1 MAYQA
6 QINIKTTGLSGLNKI
21 NASVD
26 RINKSIIAINKGGSK
41 IKAGQNVV
49 KVSQQDLAIK
59 QKILKVETDIANQ
72 LQRQKSLRG
81 RGGAGGGGSTGTGG
95 TTTGGGG
102 GSGIL
107 SGALISGAF
116 PVLFGGGIAGGAAG
130 FGGGLIGGALGGQT
144 GGFAGG
150 LVATAALQAT
160 TALGELGQ
168 ALNPLTADITKLT
181 SAVGLAGTQEQLR
194 LQLIE
199 RLEGKQAALAAATQ
213 NMAAVIGDSGVESL
227 KTFGKNFTAV
237 SNNFARFSLKLQ
249 SNFAALFN
257 RIIELFPALK
267 GDGASSPVVNEK
279 VQERLETEPEGKKFN
294 EKIAKLTEELTR
306 LETAFNK
313 QQNAFIPKE
322 LTDLF
327 KGGSVLFPSQIDNEA
342 IEDSV
347 IDQKKITEKKKELED
362 AIKEKNALKDKLTI
376 EEQINEA
383 KRTAALATKDALKDS
398 SNEIAL
404 LEAKLNGNYEE
415 ELIKQRVAEIMK
427 TMKDS
432 GVEMEHVNAKDIE
445 NQLKREDSL
454 KKQVDEAK
462 RLKDAF
468 ESLSD
473 SINNDIKEGI
483 KGLIKGTS
491 TLGDMLNNIA
501 DKFLDLALNQGLFG
515 SILGSKG
522 EKGGGI
528 LGALGLFANGGRPPV
543 GKPSIVGEKGP
554 ELFVPR
560 SSGTIVPNNKLGGGG
575 SNNVV
580 VNVDASGSDVQGDDA
595 GGQELGALIA
605 AAVQGELVKQQRPGG
620 ILNR

>member
-26 RINKSIIAINKGGSK
+26 RINKAIIEINKGGSK
-41 IKAGQNVV
+41 IKAGQTVV
-49 KVSQQDLAIK
+49 KVSQQDLAVK

-81 RGGAGGGGSTGTGG
+81 RGGTGEGGSTGTGG
-95 TTTGGGG
+95 TTTGRAGG

-194 LQLIE
+194 LQIIE
-199 RLEGKQAALAAATQ
+199 QAEGKQAALAAATA
-213 NMAAVIGDSGVESL
+213 NMANVIGDSGVDAL
-227 KTFGKNFTAV
+227 KTFGKNFNAI
-237 SNNFARFSLKLQ
+237 SNNFARFSLKMQ
-249 SNFAALFN
+249 TGFAKLFN
-257 RIIELFPALK
+257 RVIELFPALK
-267 GDGASSPVVNEK
+267 GDGGSSPAVNEAVEK
-279 VQERLETEPEGKKFN
+279 RLKAEPEGKDLAENIKN
-294 EKIAKLTEELTR
+294 LKEEITR
-306 LETAFNK
+306 LEQAITK
-313 QQNAFIPKE
+313 RQNSFIPPE
-322 LTDLF
+322 LGFLR
-327 KGGSVLFPSQIDNEA
+327 GGSTLFPSQIDTKA
-342 IEDSV
+342 ITAEKTDQATLTGKKDELSV
-347 IDQKKITEKKKELED
+347 EEEKLR
-362 AIKEKNALKDKLTI
+362 KL
-376 EEQINEA
+376 EEQIRKEETI
-383 KRTAALATKDALKDS
+383 KERKATALKAQTSALKTTEKEVELLQAKLDG
-398 SNEIAL
+398 NFEEVQIRQKVDEIEKSLLDKGILKEDINRDTIKSL
-404 LEAKLNGNYEE
+404 LEQEA
-415 ELIKQRVAEIMK
+415 
-427 TMKDS
+427 
-432 GVEMEHVNAKDIE
+432 
-445 NQLKREDSL
+445 SL
-454 KKQVDEAK
+454 SKQVDTAEKLDKVFKNIAK
-462 RLKDAF
+462 
-468 ESLSD
+468 SIQSD
-473 SINNDIKEGI
+473 IQQGI

-491 TLGDMLNNIA
+491 TLGDLLNNVA
-501 DKFLDLALNQGLFG
+501 DKFLDIALNQALFGNIGGDSVTGGLFKL
-515 SILGSKG
+515 LG
-522 EKGGGI
+522 
-528 LGALGLFANGGRPPV
+528 FANGGRPPV

-575 SNNVV
+575 NNNVV

-595 GGQELGALIA
+595 GGQELGTLIA

-620 ILNR
+620 LLNR

>member
-41 IKAGQNVV
+41 IKAG
-49 KVSQQDLAIK
+49 KDIAKISQQDLAIK
-59 QKILKVETDIANQ
+59 KEILKVETEITKQIQQQNR
-72 LQRQKSLRG
+72 LSGKRST
-81 RGGAGGGGSTGTGG
+81 GGGKSTGTGG
-95 TTTGGGG
+95 TTTGRAGGG

-199 RLEGKQAALAAATQ
+199 KLEGKQAALAAATE

-227 KTFGKNFTAV
+227 KTFGKNFTAI

-257 RIIELFPALK
+257 RIIELFPFLK
-267 GDGASSPVVNEK
+267 GDGGSSPGVNEAVEK
-279 VQERLETEPEGKKFN
+279 RLKAEPEGKDLADNIKN
-294 EKIAKLTEELTR
+294 LKEEITR
-306 LETAFNK
+306 LEQAITK
-313 QQNAFIPKE
+313 RENAFIPPA
-322 LTDLF
+322 LNFLR
-327 KGGSVLFPSQIDNEA
+327 GGSTLFPSQIDTKA
-342 IEDSV
+342 ITAEKTDQATLTGKKDELRVEEEKLTKLEDQIRKEETIKERKATALKAQTSAL
-347 IDQKKITEKKKELED
+347 KTTEKEVELLQAKLDGNFEEVQIRQKVDEIEKSLLDKGILKED
-362 AIKEKNALKDKLTI
+362 INRDTI
-376 EEQINEA
+376 Q
-383 KRTAALATKDALKDS
+383 S
-398 SNEIAL
+398 L
-404 LEAKLNGNYEE
+404 LEQEA
-415 ELIKQRVAEIMK
+415 
-427 TMKDS
+427 
-432 GVEMEHVNAKDIE
+432 
-445 NQLKREDSL
+445 SL
-454 KKQVDEAK
+454 SKQVDTAEKLDKVFKNIAK
-462 RLKDAF
+462 
-468 ESLSD
+468 SIQSD
-473 SINNDIKEGI
+473 IQQGI

-491 TLGDMLNNIA
+491 TLGDLLNNVA
-501 DKFLDLALNQGLFG
+501 DKFLDIALNQALFGNIGGDSVTGGLFKF
-515 SILGSKG
+515 LG
-522 EKGGGI
+522 
-528 LGALGLFANGGRPPV
+528 FARGGRPPV

-575 SNNVV
+575 NNNVV

>member
-26 RINKSIIAINKGGSK
+26 RINKAIIQINKGGSK
-41 IKAGQNVV
+41 IKAGKDVV
-49 KVSQQDLAIK
+49 KVSQQDLAVK
-59 QKILKVETDIANQ
+59 KDILKIETQIANQ
-72 LQRQKSLRG
+72 LQRQKNLRG
-81 RGGAGGGGSTGTGG
+81 RGGTGGGSTGTGG
-95 TTTGGGG
+95 TTTGRAGGG

-181 SAVGLAGTQEQLR
+181 SAVGLIGTQEQLR
-194 LQLIE
+194 LQIIE

-227 KTFGKNFTAV
+227 KTFGKNFNAV

-267 GDGASSPVVNEK
+267 GDGGSSPVVNEK
-279 VQERLETEPEGKKFN
+279 VQERLETEPEGK
-294 EKIAKLTEELTR
+294 EISAEIAKLTEELTR
-306 LETAFNK
+306 LETAFTK

-327 KGGSVLFPSQIDNEA
+327 KGGNVLFPSQIDNQA

-347 IDQKKITEKKKELED
+347 IDQKKITDKKKELED
-362 AIKEKNALKDKLTI
+362 AIKKKNALKDKLTI

-383 KRTAALATKDALKDS
+383 KKTAALATKDALNDS
-398 SNEIAL
+398 SKEITL
-404 LEAKLNGNYEE
+404 LQAKLDGNYQE
-415 ELIKQRVAEIMK
+415 ELIKQRVAEIMDA
-427 TMKDS
+427 MEDS
-432 GVEMEHVNAKDIE
+432 GVNMEHVNAKDIE
-445 NQLKREDSL
+445 NQLNREESL
-454 KKQVDEAK
+454 KRQVEEAE

-468 ESLSD
+468 NKIST
-473 SINNDIKEGI
+473 SIKNDIKNGI
-483 KGLIKGTS
+483 AGLIKGTS

-501 DKFLDLALNQGLFG
+501 DKLLNIGLDYILFGSALGAGGPKGGGLFG
-515 SILGSKG
+515 LLG
-522 EKGGGI
+522 
-528 LGALGLFANGGRPPV
+528 FANGGMPPV

-554 ELFVPR
+554 ELFVPKT
-560 SSGTIVPNNKLGGGG
+560 SGTVIPNDKLGGGG
-575 SNNVV
+575 STNIS
-580 VNVDASGSDVQGDDA
+580 VNVDASGSSVQGDNES
-595 GGQELGALIA
+595 GKELGRLISVA
-605 AAVQGELVKQQRPGG
+605 IQSELLKQRRPGG
-620 ILNR
+620 LLR

>member
-1 MAYQA
+1 VAYQA

-26 RINKSIIAINKGGSK
+26 RINKAIIQINKGGSK
-41 IKAGQNVV
+41 IKAGKDVV
-49 KVSQQDLAIK
+49 KVSQQDLAVK
-59 QKILKVETDIANQ
+59 KDILKIETQIANQ

-81 RGGAGGGGSTGTGG
+81 RGGAGGGGRSTGTGG

-181 SAVGLAGTQEQLR
+181 SAVGLIGTQEQLR
-194 LQLIE
+194 LQIIE

-267 GDGASSPVVNEK
+267 GDGGSSPVVNEK
-279 VQERLETEPEGKKFN
+279 VQERLETEPEGKEIN
-294 EKIAKLTEELTR
+294 AEIDRLTAELTR
-306 LETAFNK
+306 LETAFTK

-322 LTDLF
+322 LTDFF
-327 KGGSVLFPSQIDNEA
+327 KGGSVLFPSQIDNKA

-347 IDQKKITEKKKELED
+347 IDQQKITDKKKELED

-383 KRTAALATKDALKDS
+383 KRTAALATKDALNDS
-398 SNEIAL
+398 SKEITL
-404 LEAKLNGNYEE
+404 LQAKLDGNYQET
-415 ELIKQRVAEIMK
+415 LIKQRVAEIMDA
-427 TMKDS
+427 MEAS
-432 GVEMEHVNAKDIE
+432 GVNMEHVNAKDIE
-445 NQLKREDSL
+445 NQLNREESL
-454 KKQVDEAK
+454 KRQVDEAE

-468 ESLSD
+468 NKIST
-473 SINNDIKEGI
+473 SIKNDIKNGI
-483 KGLIKGTS
+483 AGLIKGTS

-501 DKFLDLALNQGLFG
+501 DKLLNIGLDYILFGSALGAGGPKGGGLFG
-515 SILGSKG
+515 LLG
-522 EKGGGI
+522 
-528 LGALGLFANGGRPPV
+528 FANGGMPPV

-554 ELFVPR
+554 ELFVPKT
-560 SSGTIVPNNKLGGGG
+560 SGTVIPNDKLGGGG
-575 SNNVV
+575 STNIS
-580 VNVDASGSDVQGDDA
+580 VNVDASGSSVQGDNES
-595 GGQELGALIA
+595 GKELGRLISVA
-605 AAVQGELVKQQRPGG
+605 IQSELLKQRRPGG
-620 ILNR
+620 LLR

>member
-1 MAYQA
+1 VAYQA

-26 RINKSIIAINKGGSK
+26 RINKAIIEINKGGSK
-41 IKAGQNVV
+41 IKAGQTVV
-49 KVSQQDLAIK
+49 KVSQQDLAVK

-81 RGGAGGGGSTGTGG
+81 RGGTGEGGSTGTGG
-95 TTTGGGG
+95 TTTGRAGG

-194 LQLIE
+194 LQIIE
-199 RLEGKQAALAAATQ
+199 QAEGKQAALAAATA
-213 NMAAVIGDSGVESL
+213 NMANVIGDSGVDAL
-227 KTFGKNFTAV
+227 KTFGKNFNAI
-237 SNNFARFSLKLQ
+237 SNNFARFSLKMQ
-249 SNFAALFN
+249 TGFAKLFN
-257 RIIELFPALK
+257 RVIELFPALK
-267 GDGASSPVVNEK
+267 GDGGSSPAVNEAVEK
-279 VQERLETEPEGKKFN
+279 RLKAEPEGKDLAENIKN
-294 EKIAKLTEELTR
+294 LKEEITR
-306 LETAFNK
+306 LEQAITK
-313 QQNAFIPKE
+313 RQNSFIPPE
-322 LTDLF
+322 LGFLR
-327 KGGSVLFPSQIDNEA
+327 GGSTLFPSQIDTKA
-342 IEDSV
+342 ITAEKTDQATLTGKKDELSV
-347 IDQKKITEKKKELED
+347 EEEKLR
-362 AIKEKNALKDKLTI
+362 KL
-376 EEQINEA
+376 EEQIRKEETI
-383 KRTAALATKDALKDS
+383 KERKATALKAQTSALKTTEKEVELLQAKLDG
-398 SNEIAL
+398 NFEEVQIRQKVDEIEKSLLDKGILKEDINRDTIKSL
-404 LEAKLNGNYEE
+404 LEQEA
-415 ELIKQRVAEIMK
+415 
-427 TMKDS
+427 
-432 GVEMEHVNAKDIE
+432 
-445 NQLKREDSL
+445 SL
-454 KKQVDEAK
+454 SKQVDTAEKLDKVFKNIAK
-462 RLKDAF
+462 
-468 ESLSD
+468 SIQSD
-473 SINNDIKEGI
+473 IQQGI

-491 TLGDMLNNIA
+491 TLGDLLNNVA
-501 DKFLDLALNQGLFG
+501 DKFLDIALNQALFGNIGGDSVTGGLFKL
-515 SILGSKG
+515 LG
-522 EKGGGI
+522 
-528 LGALGLFANGGRPPV
+528 FANGGRPPV

-575 SNNVV
+575 NNNVV

-595 GGQELGALIA
+595 GGQELGTLIA

-620 ILNR
+620 LLNR

>member
-26 RINKSIIAINKGGSK
+26 RINKAIIQINKGGSK
-41 IKAGQNVV
+41 IKAGKDVV
-49 KVSQQDLAIK
+49 KVSQQDLAVK
-59 QKILKVETDIANQ
+59 KDILKIETQIANQ

-81 RGGAGGGGSTGTGG
+81 RGGAGGGGRSTGTGG

-181 SAVGLAGTQEQLR
+181 SAVGLIGTQEQLR
-194 LQLIE
+194 LQIIE

-267 GDGASSPVVNEK
+267 GDGGSSPVVNEK
-279 VQERLETEPEGKKFN
+279 VQERLETEPEGKEIN
-294 EKIAKLTEELTR
+294 AEIDRLTAELTR
-306 LETAFNK
+306 LETAFTK

-322 LTDLF
+322 LTDFF
-327 KGGSVLFPSQIDNEA
+327 KGGSVLFPSQIDNKA

-347 IDQKKITEKKKELED
+347 IDQQKITDKKKELED

-383 KRTAALATKDALKDS
+383 KRTAALATKDALNDS
-398 SNEIAL
+398 SKEITL
-404 LEAKLNGNYEE
+404 LQAKLDGNYQET
-415 ELIKQRVAEIMK
+415 LIKQRVAEIMDA
-427 TMKDS
+427 MEAS
-432 GVEMEHVNAKDIE
+432 GVNMEHVNAKDIE
-445 NQLKREDSL
+445 NQLNREESL
-454 KKQVDEAK
+454 KRQVDEAE

-468 ESLSD
+468 NKIST
-473 SINNDIKEGI
+473 SIKNDIKNGI
-483 KGLIKGTS
+483 AGLIKGTS

-501 DKFLDLALNQGLFG
+501 DKLLNIGLDYILFGSALGAGGPKGGGLFG
-515 SILGSKG
+515 LLG
-522 EKGGGI
+522 
-528 LGALGLFANGGRPPV
+528 FANGGMPPV

-554 ELFVPR
+554 ELFVPKT
-560 SSGTIVPNNKLGGGG
+560 SGTVIPNDKLGGGG
-575 SNNVV
+575 STNIS
-580 VNVDASGSDVQGDDA
+580 VNVDASGSSVQGDNES
-595 GGQELGALIA
+595 GKELGRLISVA
-605 AAVQGELVKQQRPGG
+605 IQSELLKQRRPGG
-620 ILNR
+620 LLR

>member
-26 RINKSIIAINKGGSK
+26 RINKAIIEINKGGSK
-41 IKAGQNVV
+41 IKAGQTVV
-49 KVSQQDLAIK
+49 KVSQQDLAVK

-81 RGGAGGGGSTGTGG
+81 RGGTGEGGSTGTGG
-95 TTTGGGG
+95 TTTGRAGG

-194 LQLIE
+194 LQIIE
-199 RLEGKQAALAAATQ
+199 QAEGKQAALAAATA
-213 NMAAVIGDSGVESL
+213 NMANVIGDSGVDAL
-227 KTFGKNFTAV
+227 KTFGKNFNAI
-237 SNNFARFSLKLQ
+237 SNNFARFSLKMQ
-249 SNFAALFN
+249 TGFAKLFN
-257 RIIELFPALK
+257 RVIELFPALK
-267 GDGASSPVVNEK
+267 GDGGSSPAVNEAVEK
-279 VQERLETEPEGKKFN
+279 RLKAEPEGKDLAENIKN
-294 EKIAKLTEELTR
+294 LKEEITR
-306 LETAFNK
+306 LEQAITK
-313 QQNAFIPKE
+313 RQNSFIPPE
-322 LTDLF
+322 LGFLR
-327 KGGSVLFPSQIDNEA
+327 GGSTLFPSQIDTKA
-342 IEDSV
+342 ITAEKTDQATLTGKKDELSV
-347 IDQKKITEKKKELED
+347 EEEKLR
-362 AIKEKNALKDKLTI
+362 KL
-376 EEQINEA
+376 EEQIRKEETI
-383 KRTAALATKDALKDS
+383 KERKATALKAQTSALKTTEKEVELLQAKLDG
-398 SNEIAL
+398 NFEEVQIRQKVDEIEKSLLDKGILKEDINRDTIKSL
-404 LEAKLNGNYEE
+404 LEQEA
-415 ELIKQRVAEIMK
+415 
-427 TMKDS
+427 
-432 GVEMEHVNAKDIE
+432 
-445 NQLKREDSL
+445 SL
-454 KKQVDEAK
+454 SKQVDTAEKLDKVFKNIAK
-462 RLKDAF
+462 
-468 ESLSD
+468 SIQSD
-473 SINNDIKEGI
+473 IQQGI

-491 TLGDMLNNIA
+491 TLGDLLNNVA
-501 DKFLDLALNQGLFG
+501 DKFLDIALNQALFGNIGGDSVTGGLFKL
-515 SILGSKG
+515 LG
-522 EKGGGI
+522 
-528 LGALGLFANGGRPPV
+528 FANGGRPPV

-575 SNNVV
+575 TNNVV

-595 GGQELGALIA
+595 GGQELGTLIA

-620 ILNR
+620 LLNR

>member
-26 RINKSIIAINKGGSK
+26 RINKAIIQINKGGSK
-41 IKAGQNVV
+41 IKAGQTVV

-81 RGGAGGGGSTGTGG
+81 RGGTGGGSTGTGG
-95 TTTGGGG
+95 TTTGRAGGG

-194 LQLIE
+194 LQIIE
-199 RLEGKQAALAAATQ
+199 QAEGKQAALAAATA
-213 NMAAVIGDSGVESL
+213 NMANVIGDSGVDAL
-227 KTFGKNFTAV
+227 KTFGKNFNAI
-237 SNNFARFSLKLQ
+237 SNNFARFSLKMQ
-249 SNFAALFN
+249 TGFAKLFN
-257 RIIELFPALK
+257 RVIELFPALK
-267 GDGASSPVVNEK
+267 GDGGSSPAVNEAVEK
-279 VQERLETEPEGKKFN
+279 RLKAEPEGKDLAENIKTL
-294 EKIAKLTEELTR
+294 KEEITR
-306 LETAFNK
+306 LEQAITK
-313 QQNAFIPKE
+313 RQNSFIPPE
-322 LTDLF
+322 LGFLR
-327 KGGSVLFPSQIDNEA
+327 GGSTLFPSQIDTKA
-342 IEDSV
+342 ITAEKTDQATLTGKKDELSV
-347 IDQKKITEKKKELED
+347 EEEKLR
-362 AIKEKNALKDKLTI
+362 KL
-376 EEQINEA
+376 EEQIRKEETI
-383 KRTAALATKDALKDS
+383 KERKATALKAQTSALKTTEKEVELLQAKLDG
-398 SNEIAL
+398 NFEEVQIRQKVDEIEKSLLDKGILKEDINRDTIQSL
-404 LEAKLNGNYEE
+404 LEQEA
-415 ELIKQRVAEIMK
+415 
-427 TMKDS
+427 
-432 GVEMEHVNAKDIE
+432 
-445 NQLKREDSL
+445 SL
-454 KKQVDEAK
+454 SKQVDTAEKLDKVFKNIAK
-462 RLKDAF
+462 
-468 ESLSD
+468 SIQSD
-473 SINNDIKEGI
+473 IQQGI

-491 TLGDMLNNIA
+491 TLGDLLNNVA
-501 DKFLDLALNQGLFG
+501 DKFLDIALNQALFGNIGGDSVTGGLFKF
-515 SILGSKG
+515 LG
-522 EKGGGI
+522 
-528 LGALGLFANGGRPPV
+528 FANGGRPPV

-575 SNNVV
+575 NNNVV

-595 GGQELGALIA
+595 GGQELGSLIA

-620 ILNR
+620 LLNR

>member
-6 QINIKTTGLSGLNKI
+6 QINIKTTGLAGLNKI

-41 IKAGQNVV
+41 IKAGKDVV
-49 KVSQQDLAIK
+49 KVSEQDLKVK

-81 RGGAGGGGSTGTGG
+81 RGGAGGGGRSTGTGG

-181 SAVGLAGTQEQLR
+181 SAVGLIGTQEQLR
-194 LQLIE
+194 LQIIE

-267 GDGASSPVVNEK
+267 GDGGSSPVVNEK
-279 VQERLETEPEGKKFN
+279 VQERLETEPEGKEIN
-294 EKIAKLTEELTR
+294 AEIDRLTAELTR
-306 LETAFNK
+306 LETAFTK

-322 LTDLF
+322 LTDFF
-327 KGGSVLFPSQIDNEA
+327 KGGSVLFPSQIDNKA

-347 IDQKKITEKKKELED
+347 IDQQKITDKKKELED

-383 KRTAALATKDALKDS
+383 KRTAALATKDALNDS
-398 SNEIAL
+398 SKEITL
-404 LEAKLNGNYEE
+404 LQAKLDGNYQET
-415 ELIKQRVAEIMK
+415 LIKQRVAEIMDA
-427 TMKDS
+427 MEAS
-432 GVEMEHVNAKDIE
+432 GVNMEHVNAKDIE
-445 NQLKREDSL
+445 NQLNREESL
-454 KKQVDEAK
+454 KRQVEEAE

-468 ESLSD
+468 NKIST
-473 SINNDIKEGI
+473 SIKNDIKNGI
-483 KGLIKGTS
+483 AGLIKGTS

-501 DKFLDLALNQGLFG
+501 DKLLNIGLDYILFGSALGAGGPKGGGLFG
-515 SILGSKG
+515 LLG
-522 EKGGGI
+522 
-528 LGALGLFANGGRPPV
+528 FANGGMPPV

-554 ELFVPR
+554 ELFVPKT
-560 SSGTIVPNNKLGGGG
+560 SGTVIPNDKLGGGG
-575 SNNVV
+575 STNIS
-580 VNVDASGSDVQGDDA
+580 VNVDASGSSVQGDNES
-595 GGQELGALIA
+595 GKELGRLISVA
-605 AAVQGELVKQQRPGG
+605 IQSELLKQRRPGG
-620 ILNR
+620 LLR